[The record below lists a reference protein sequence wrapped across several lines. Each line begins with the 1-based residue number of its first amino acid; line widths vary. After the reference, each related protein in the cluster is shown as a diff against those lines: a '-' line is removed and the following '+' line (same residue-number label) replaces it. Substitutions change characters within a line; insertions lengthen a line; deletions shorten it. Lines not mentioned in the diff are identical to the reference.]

1 MGSMV
6 CACDGWA
13 YKPDPRSA
21 PALPAQ
27 CRTRRSAKLRDM
39 ALFRRARATTPA
51 TPDDSNLST
60 LLLEGEDM
68 IEQLAA
74 AHASWGLG
82 TADRWGLDQ
91 QTGIITW
98 TFPDKTATAPAQILG
113 TYKADAASWMWA
125 WANDSILPAMR
136 TDAEAIRSWASDTG
150 NANLTVP
157 KLDADDELAA
167 TLAALAVRI
176 TRATGFYRSGGAAS
190 VYITFGPVT
199 ITPVDGEPS
208 TFSINIGD

>member
-1 MGSMV
+1 
-6 CACDGWA
+6 
-13 YKPDPRSA
+13 
-21 PALPAQ
+21 
-27 CRTRRSAKLRDM
+27 M
-39 ALFRRARATTPA
+39 ALFRRARATTPV

-68 IEQLAA
+68 IEQLAG
-74 AHASWGLG
+74 AHAPWGLG

-113 TYKADAASWMWA
+113 THNSGAASWMWA

-136 TDAEAIRSWASDTG
+136 ADSEAVRSWANDTG
-150 NANLTVP
+150 NTNLTAP

-176 TRATGFYRSGGAAS
+176 TRATGFYRSSGQSS

-199 ITPVDGEPS
+199 ITPLDGEPS